1 MTTVKL
7 GIRVRPFTE
16 KELKSEKD
24 RVAVVCVSDEHTV
37 TITNIKVNASGAG
50 DSRERLRR
58 YFADYTFNSACCVTQ
73 QHYASQERIFETIGQ
88 EVLTSMSQGVSACV
102 LAYGQSAT
110 GKTYTMMG
118 TESKPGLIPRLCRA
132 LGDENPSDIKVSYLE
147 IYNERVHDLLAGEA
161 VPALDT
167 FSSLPRRKG
176 NARKDLRVR
185 EHPSS
190 GPYVQNL
197 RRVSV
202 RDVEALLSIVEEG
215 TRRRR
220 TATTRRNPASSR
232 SHALLELCTT
242 RCTLHLADL
251 AGSEKASWEGCGG
264 GRQKE
269 GANINKSLVALSNV
283 ISALVTGGSSRSKFV
298 PYRDSALTWLLKDC
312 FTGGANI
319 FIIATVAPSVAC
331 YGESASTLRWAAQAR
346 RLQAPKTTPVTGV
359 VSKSALQEQLN
370 HLLSELEKH
379 HIRYIPESG
388 KITYDDK
395 HWMLD
400 VKDKSIE
407 SRLSNTAPKIGNIM
421 NNILHPKPEIV
432 NLDSTNSSVPSRSLD
447 DINVIDKNTKIVN
460 EIRKEVDK
468 LIGPTLERTRSGSVL
483 EVTTPLKH
491 KKRQYGS
498 QEVLPIEKP
507 LHGGNNESFSDIP
520 QNANEKYYEKG
531 TIATISQPM
540 PILYKNQRADIVA
553 SVTERLYS
561 KFKKE
566 GTVNKTD
573 SMVEKKIMQPLSEL
587 KICTNARQRFTEL
600 SQKAIRNKRRLGI
613 PAHTQTRK
621 TVIRV
626 KDRGI
631 DVQTDLEPF
640 IKQKDNIVV
649 LYRDVSTETIPMT
662 PRYKEVAVGDGFLSY
677 HDKSTTME
685 FKKIFK
691 KSTSVM
697 TDVKSERTI
706 CTQTQVSPTPRRRK
720 KSLTDSKPHYQNDYK
735 QKCVE
740 NSLASSIINIK
751 ISPMYSLDSDS
762 LSSSESSE
770 IRFDENGTLKTH
782 GVFTN
787 HNGNNTSTEH
797 QQRILELSK
806 EENSEK
812 HKEITALPELV
823 NKIYKDFSDDEAYP
837 LPRVTADPT
846 NKVDSDDIRNMILG
860 HNKNEYPYNVVLSP
874 IKNKQ
879 RIEKT
884 IKFKDTGSK
893 EDAKTNDMYSDNKNS
908 KKEYSCKNDY
918 SDAFSDGSDSSKLET
933 ASFVWNTG
941 NMNKYDITP
950 IHPGKSCDH
959 LLKNKSKYKNAKA
972 KDFLYM
978 DNDVTL
984 DYESN
989 SSSTDCC
996 KSNRNIPFIKEY
1008 NTSCKCGMKTT
1019 THESDCYECIENKME
1034 QTCKHLEKVA
1044 SRYEDYLANYC
1055 RDNQND
1061 NIRSPTEYL
1070 QYLVQLRR
1078 KVVKESLST
1087 CSTGTISSD

>member
-24 RVAVVCVSDEHTV
+24 RVAVVCVNDEHTV

-58 YFADYTFNSACCVTQ
+58 YFADYTFNSACCVTH

-132 LGDENPSDIKVSYLE
+132 LGDENPSEIKVSYLE

-161 VPALDT
+161 VPTIST

-220 TATTRRNPASSR
+220 TATTRRNPESSR
-232 SHALLELCTT
+232 SHALLELCTP
-242 RCTLHLADL
+242 RGTLHLADL

-283 ISALVTGGSSRSKFV
+283 ISALVTGGSGRSKFV

-319 FIIATVAPSVAC
+319 FIIATVSPSFAC

-346 RLQAPKTTPVTGV
+346 RLQAPKITSVTDV
-359 VSKSALQEQLN
+359 VSKCALKAQLN
-370 HLLSELEKH
+370 RLLSELEKH

-388 KITYDDK
+388 KITYDDR
-395 HWMLD
+395 HWMLEA
-400 VKDKSIE
+400 KDKSIE
-407 SRLSNTAPKIGNIM
+407 IGLSNTTTKIGNIM
-421 NNILHPKPEIV
+421 NNILHPKPEPV
-432 NLDSTNSSVPSRSLD
+432 NLESTNLSVASGSLD
-447 DINVIDKNTKIVN
+447 VNNVIDKNTKIVN
-460 EIRKEVDK
+460 EITKEVDK
-468 LIGPTLERTRSGSVL
+468 LFGPTLERTRSGSVL
-483 EVTTPLKH
+483 EVMTPI
-491 KKRQYGS
+491 KRQYGS
-498 QEVLPIEKP
+498 QEVLPTGKP
-507 LHGGNNESFSDIP
+507 LHGGNIESFSNIS
-520 QNANEKYYEKG
+520 QNVNEKDDDKG
-531 TIATISQPM
+531 TIATISPM
-540 PILYKNQRADIVA
+540 PIFYKNQRADIVA

-566 GTVNKTD
+566 DTVNKID
-573 SMVEKKIMQPLSEL
+573 SMVEKKVMQPLSEL
-587 KICTNARQRFTEL
+587 KICTNARQRFTEI
-600 SQKAIRNKRRLGI
+600 SQKAMRNRKRLGV

-640 IKQKDNIVV
+640 IKQKDNMVV

-662 PRYKEVAVGDGFLSY
+662 PRCKEVAVGDGYLSY

-685 FKKIFK
+685 LKRIFK

-697 TDVKSERTI
+697 TDATSKRTT
-706 CTQTQVSPTPRRRK
+706 CTQTQVIPTPRRRK
-720 KSLTDSKPHYQNDYK
+720 KSLMNSKLHYQTDNK

-740 NSLASSIINIK
+740 NSLTSPIINIK
-751 ISPMYSLDSDS
+751 ISPMYSLDSDT
-762 LSSSESSE
+762 LSSTESSE
-770 IRFDENGTLKTH
+770 IGCVNENKSFKTPEL
-782 GVFTN
+782 FTN
-787 HNGNNTSTEH
+787 RIGTETSTGY
-797 QQRILELSK
+797 QQRILEPPK
-806 EENSEK
+806 EQNSEK
-812 HKEITALPELV
+812 HIKELPLSPEYPS
-823 NKIYKDFSDDEAYP
+823 KIYKDFSDDEAYP
-837 LPRVTADPT
+837 LPRVTTDST
-846 NKVDSDDIRNMILG
+846 NKVDSDDIKNMILG
-860 HNKNEYPYNVVLSP
+860 RNKNEYPYNVVLSP

-879 RIEKT
+879 RIERT
-884 IKFKDTGSK
+884 IKFKDIKSK
-893 EDAKTNDMYSDNKNS
+893 EVAKFNDMYSDNKDLKN
-908 KKEYSCKNDY
+908 EYSCKNDY
-918 SDAFSDGSDSSKLET
+918 SDVFSDDSDSSKLET
-933 ASFVWNTG
+933 ASFVWNTK
-941 NMNKYDITP
+941 NLNKYDITP
-950 IHPGKSCDH
+950 IHPGKSCTSLQNNKANFENDKTKD
-959 LLKNKSKYKNAKA
+959 LLH
-972 KDFLYM
+972 M
-978 DNDVTL
+978 ENDDTL
-984 DYESN
+984 DIDSH
-989 SSSTDCC
+989 SSSTECY
-996 KSNRNIPFIKEY
+996 KSNRNIPIVKKYTTF
-1008 NTSCKCGMKTT
+1008 SKCGNETDK
-1019 THESDCYECIENKME
+1019 SDCYECIENKME
-1034 QTCKHLEKVA
+1034 QTCQKLEKVA
-1044 SRYEDYLANYC
+1044 SRYEDYLANHC
-1055 RDNQND
+1055 RDNQNAH
-1061 NIRSPTEYL
+1061 IRSPTEYL

-1078 KVVKESLST
+1078 EVVKESLST
-1087 CSTGTISSD
+1087 CSTGTILSD